1 MLKKITLSAGL
12 IAVAGMSVAA
22 PHVSADMLL
31 SSTSVVVGIP
41 DTAAG
46 TNDNGYPL
54 NGSLR
59 FDFYNDKLTI
69 TINNTSA
76 PKSVMEAIYGVE
88 FSLNN
93 FSGILS
99 LDNSTTVGSETA
111 ISKGGA
117 YISTGPY
124 SNDVSPA
131 NQLAN
136 PWTFSGTGSYTL
148 EVGSGQPHDLVIGPA
163 DSAGQYV
170 SANTSLAGNGPH
182 NPFLASGAMFT
193 LNDTGSS
200 ITDLTGL
207 SGKVTVLYGTGPS
220 SYALS
225 SSQFGLMAVPVPGTL
240 PLFVGGML
248 GLIALRKRRL
258 PPLSR

>member
-12 IAVAGMSVAA
+12 VAAAGLSVAA
-22 PHVSADMLL
+22 RQVSADTLL
-31 SSTSVVVGIP
+31 SYTNVAVGIP
-41 DTAAG
+41 DTSAG
-46 TNDNGYPL
+46 TNDNGFPL
-54 NGSLR
+54 NGSLL
-59 FDFYNDKLTI
+59 FDFYNDKLTV

-88 FSLNN
+88 FSLKN
-93 FSGILS
+93 FSGTLA
-99 LDNSTTVGSETA
+99 LNNSTTVGSETA

-124 SNDVSPA
+124 SNDASA
-131 NQLAN
+131 ADKLAN
-136 PWTFSGTGSYTL
+136 PWTLSGTGSYTL
-148 EVGSGQPHDLVIGPA
+148 EVGGGEPHDLVIGPA
-163 DSAGQYV
+163 DSAGKYS
-170 SANTSLAGNGPH
+170 SADGSLAGNGPH

-207 SGKVTVLYGTGPS
+207 SGNVTVLYGTGPS

-225 SSQFGLMAVPVPGTL
+225 PSQFTTMSVPVPGTL
-240 PLFVGGML
+240 PMFVGGML

-258 PPLSR
+258 VPQGR

>member
-12 IAVAGMSVAA
+12 IATAGMSVTAQ
-22 PHVSADMLL
+22 HVSADTLF
-31 SSTSVVVGIP
+31 SYTSVAVGIP
-41 DTAAG
+41 DTSAG

-54 NGSLR
+54 NGSLL
-59 FDFYNDKLTI
+59 FDFYNDKLTV

-88 FSLNN
+88 FSLKN
-93 FSGILS
+93 FSGTLS
-99 LDNSTTVGSETA
+99 LNNSTTVGRETA
-111 ISKGGA
+111 ISRSGA

-124 SNDVSPA
+124 SNDVSAA

-148 EVGSGQPHDLVIGPA
+148 KVGSGQPHDLVIGPA
-163 DSAGQYV
+163 DATGKYS
-170 SANTSLAGNGPH
+170 SANASLAGNDSH

-200 ITDLTGL
+200 ITGLTGL
-207 SGKVTVLYGTGPS
+207 SGNVTVLYGTGPS

-225 SSQFGLMAVPVPGTL
+225 LSQFTTMSVPVPGTL
-240 PLFVGGML
+240 PLFAGGML
-248 GLIALRKRRL
+248 GLIALRKRRQL
-258 PPLSR
+258 RFQ